1 MLGEKENNKQKS
13 ILDDIANDFNKKGD
27 ANIYRFDFTPQTG
40 ELGYGASWHPSM
52 RQQQRMAEELTP
64 YLKSLMNW

>member
-27 ANIYRFDFTPQTG
+27 TNIYRFDFTPQTG